1 MRSRRNAGFS
11 LFLSPFVNP
20 SAIHQSSMNLPQDS
34 TPNRYQPHSDLA
46 FTLPCTQSIQHLP
59 CPIGKSSSYCTHTEG
74 GGTAQLQLNLCP
86 TKIFLIGDAVLFLAD
101 AVVVRHALVLAAR
114 LCSAL
119 SRSGIGAL
127 LAPPLPGAGAA
138 CLRSPSTHTGE
149 DEETKKTTSV
159 TVSATEFLERNGI
172 SLVC

>member
-59 CPIGKSSSYCTHTEG
+59 CPIGKSSSYCTHTEWRRHSSAS
-74 GGTAQLQLNLCP
+74 TKSLSDENLP
-86 TKIFLIGDAVLFLAD
+86 HW
-101 AVVVRHALVLAAR
+101 RR
-114 LCSAL
+114 SAL
-119 SRSGIGAL
+119 PRRCCCGPPCSCPCCAAL
-127 LAPPLPGAGAA
+127 LRPVPLRHRRLARPTLTW
-138 CLRSPSTHTGE
+138 CRRSLLALALYAHRRG
-149 DEETKKTTSV
+149 
-159 TVSATEFLERNGI
+159 
-172 SLVC
+172 